1 MQAIDLFTLLFPPE
15 KPLEE
20 AKIIVRGRFPDEIPV
35 IARYLNKE
43 LYFHAEI
50 LFTKEITNE
59 QAVAC
64 LNRAIDAIF
73 ADDYDGPNYIGKFP
87 GCEVFIPYNRIKYFE
102 RCAEELSVKDVI
114 TVPKTEN
121 ARLLKCSM

>member
-64 LNRAIDAIF
+64 LNRAIDDIF
-73 ADDYDGPNYIGKFP
+73 ADDYDGPNYIGSFP
-87 GCEVFIPYNRIKYFE
+87 VA
-102 RCAEELSVKDVI
+102 RCLSLI
-114 TVPKTEN
+114 TGLSILNGAQKSYP
-121 ARLLKCSM
+121 